1 MKLKQSLNKY
11 LEILNKYIF
20 VLLVMFFSTTSF
32 VGQENTVFTKKNKVV
47 NKGKFFVYWGW
58 NWASYTDSDIRF
70 KGNNYDFTLR
80 NVKSHDTPS
89 EFSFKKYFGITNITK
104 PQTNA
109 RIGYFFKEN
118 YTISIGLDHMKYVVN
133 NDQFVNI
140 DGNINIGNSKY
151 DGTYNSQPIQ
161 LTEDFLRL
169 EHTDGLNYINVQLY
183 RFDDISSWF
192 GLSSDNLQINLTE
205 GIGIGVLYP
214 KTDTTLLG
222 NERHDDFHLSGYGV
236 SAGFGLNITFL
247 KHFFIQ
253 ADVKA
258 GYINMSDIKTSLNP
272 LDSASQSFLFLQNN
286 ILIGGRFRLF

>member
-20 VLLVMFFSTTSF
+20 VLVVLFFSTTSF

-151 DGTYNSQPIQ
+151 DGTYNAQPIQ

-236 SAGFGLNITFL
+236 SAGFGLNVTFL

>member
-20 VLLVMFFSTTSF
+20 VLVVLFFSTTSF

-151 DGTYNSQPIQ
+151 DGIYNAQPIQ

-192 GLSSDNLQINLTE
+192 GFSSDNLQINLTE

-253 ADVKA
+253 ADLKA

>member
-20 VLLVMFFSTTSF
+20 VLVVLFFSTTSF

-183 RFDDISSWF
+183 RFDDISSWI

>member
-1 MKLKQSLNKY
+1 MLKIKS
-11 LEILNKYIF
+11 
-20 VLLVMFFSTTSF
+20 VLLLSLFMSIAVFS
-32 VGQENTVFTKKNKVV
+32 QEDTQKKVV

-58 NWASYTDSDIRF
+58 NWSSYSGSDIHF

-80 NVKSHDTPS
+80 DVQAQDTPS
-89 EFSFKKYFGITNITK
+89 KFSFSKYFGITNLTK

-118 YTISIGLDHMKYVVN
+118 YTISIGVDHMKYVVN

-140 DGNINIGNSKY
+140 DGEISLGNN
-151 DGTYNSQPIQ
+151 TYNGVYTGQEVQ

-183 RFDDISSWF
+183 RFDDISRWF
-192 GLSSDNLQINLTE
+192 GLYSESFQINLTE
-205 GIGIGVLYP
+205 GFGAGILYP

-222 NERHDDFHLSGYGV
+222 QERHDDYHISGFGL
-236 SAGFGLNITFL
+236 SAGAGLNITFL

-253 ADVKA
+253 ADLKA
-258 GYINMSDIKTSLNP
+258 GYINMPNVKISTNAS
-272 LDSASQSFLFLQNN
+272 DSASQDFFFLQNN
-286 ILIGGRFRLF
+286 ILIGGKFRL

>member
-1 MKLKQSLNKY
+1 MKIKSLLLLTLFISIAVFSQEDKQK
-11 LEILNKYIF
+11 
-20 VLLVMFFSTTSF
+20 
-32 VGQENTVFTKKNKVV
+32 KVV

-58 NWASYTDSDIRF
+58 NWSGYSGSDIHF

-80 NVKSHDTPS
+80 DVQAQDTPS
-89 EFSFKKYFGITNITK
+89 KFSFSKYFGITNLTK

-118 YTISIGLDHMKYVVN
+118 YTISIGVDHMKYVVN

-140 DGNINIGNSKY
+140 DGEISLGNN
-151 DGTYNSQPIQ
+151 TYNGVYTGQEVQ

-183 RFDDISSWF
+183 RFDDISRWF
-192 GLSSDNLQINLTE
+192 GLYSESFQINLTE
-205 GIGIGVLYP
+205 GFGAGILYP

-222 NERHDDFHLSGYGV
+222 QERHDDYHISGFGL
-236 SAGFGLNITFL
+236 SAGVGLNITFL

-253 ADVKA
+253 ADLKA
-258 GYINMSDIKTSLNP
+258 GYINMPNVKISTNAS
-272 LDSASQSFLFLQNN
+272 DSASQDFFFLQNN
-286 ILIGGRFRLF
+286 ILIGGKFRL

>member
-20 VLLVMFFSTTSF
+20 VLVVLFFSTTSF

-80 NVKSHDTPS
+80 NVKSRDTPS

-205 GIGIGVLYP
+205 GIGMGVLYP

-258 GYINMSDIKTSLNP
+258 GYINMSDIKTALNP